1 MAHQGHPVNVYTLP
15 EFPTGGHEV
24 VTGVDPTK
32 LNHPWDVCMLG
43 FITADILGVK
53 VRGALAGREMV
64 TLVRDYNSF
73 WSNRYVIKVFNGMNV
88 EVGYLDER
96 ASVVLA
102 RLMDAGLVWV
112 EAIIPNYSMKAD
124 AKWRPVQI
132 YVFAI
137 REKVDEVYAKIIWG
151 GLEIIRT
158 EGSVEIVEMARQ
170 DEHDQRRLNGIAR
183 VVSDGAVVEV
193 VETPRE
199 VVKTELFLHQK
210 KALAWMVK
218 TESWAGMPPFWVE
231 QCDGSFV
238 NEVMNVGVAHRPRA
252 LRGGILGDDSGM
264 GKTLTLL
271 SLIASD
277 KCSYGGGSGSGSGS
291 DVVEDGKEEFA
302 IYQGKEPKR
311 ARGSRVV
318 DKMRKRQRV
327 VGELS
332 NDGNALIDLVASRT
346 TLVVS
351 STSVFSTWKEQLK
364 KHTKPGKFSVY
375 LYYKQRTKDPMEL
388 IKYDLVLTT
397 YSLLAS
403 ELESGSPVFQV
414 PWWRVI
420 LDEAHLIKHSTPT
433 QASAVLRLNARR
445 RWLVTGTPLQN
456 TTMDMY
462 SFMSFLKYNP
472 FTDKHSWKKTLL
484 KPVDTSSEVT
494 RLQAVMEAI
503 CLRRTK
509 EQNILGLPRKIMKIC
524 SVDLS
529 AEERQLYDQMEVEA
543 KTAVQD
549 YISSGTVR
557 SHYIAV
563 LGIVLRLRQ
572 TCTHMDLCPKVH
584 IATLPCSNKEE
595 LSNNPELLKKMAAIL
610 DGSEELECPIC
621 LSAPNNIVITRCAH
635 IYCQSCILRTLK
647 RDRPR
652 CPLCRHDLSES
663 DIFSAPTEQS
673 NAEIAS
679 SGESSRI
686 TALLKLLSEA
696 RDQDPTAK
704 SVVFSQFRKML
715 ILLEEPLKTA
725 GFNVL
730 RLDGS
735 MIATKRAQVI
745 KDFGVAA
752 PNGRPTVLLASLRA
766 SSTGVDLAAANRVY
780 LLEPW
785 WNPEVDDQAINR
797 VHLTGQTKDVTVVRI
812 VARNSIEERILALQ
826 DQKRMA
832 GPAVY
837 KLNINDIRTLL
848 SL

>member
-1 MAHQGHPVNVYTLP
+1 MAHQGHPVNAYNLP
-15 EFPTGGHEV
+15 EFPTGSYGV
-24 VTGVDPTK
+24 VAGVDPTK
-32 LNHPWDVCMLG
+32 LNHPWDVFMLG
-43 FITADILGVK
+43 FIPADILGVK

-64 TLVRDYNSF
+64 TLVRDYRNY
-73 WSNRYVIKVFNGMNV
+73 WSNPYVIKVFNGVNV

-96 ASVVLA
+96 VCVVLSP
-102 RLMDAGLVWV
+102 LMDAGLVWV
-112 EAIIPNYSMKAD
+112 EAIIPNYSTKAD

-137 REKVDEVYAKIIWG
+137 REK
-151 GLEIIRT
+151 
-158 EGSVEIVEMARQ
+158 

-238 NEVMNVGVAHRPRA
+238 NQVMNVKVAHRPRA

-271 SLIASD
+271 SLVALD

-291 DVVEDGKEEFA
+291 GSDVVEDGNEEFA
-302 IYQGKEPKR
+302 IYQGKDPKR
-311 ARGSRVV
+311 ARGSKVV
-318 DKMRKRQRV
+318 DKMRKSQRV
-327 VGELS
+327 IGELS
-332 NDGNALIDLVASRT
+332 IDLVASRT

-364 KHTKPGKFSVY
+364 KHTKPGKLSVY

-420 LDEAHLIKHSTPT
+420 LDEAHLIKHSTST

-445 RWLVTGTPLQN
+445 RWLVTGTPIQN
-456 TTMDMY
+456 TTIDLY
-462 SFMSFLKYNP
+462 SLMSFLRYNP

-484 KPVDTSSEVT
+484 KPVDTGSEVT

-509 EQNILGLPRKIMKIC
+509 EQGILGLPRKIMKIC
-524 SVDLS
+524 PVDLS
-529 AEERQLYDQMEVEA
+529 AEERELYDQMEVEA

-745 KDFGVAA
+745 KDFGVPA

>member
-1 MAHQGHPVNVYTLP
+1 
-15 EFPTGGHEV
+15 
-24 VTGVDPTK
+24 
-32 LNHPWDVCMLG
+32 
-43 FITADILGVK
+43 
-53 VRGALAGREMV
+53 
-64 TLVRDYNSF
+64 
-73 WSNRYVIKVFNGMNV
+73 
-88 EVGYLDER
+88 
-96 ASVVLA
+96 
-102 RLMDAGLVWV
+102 
-112 EAIIPNYSMKAD
+112 
-124 AKWRPVQI
+124 
-132 YVFAI
+132 
-137 REKVDEVYAKIIWG
+137 
-151 GLEIIRT
+151 
-158 EGSVEIVEMARQ
+158 
-170 DEHDQRRLNGIAR
+170 
-183 VVSDGAVVEV
+183 
-193 VETPRE
+193 
-199 VVKTELFLHQK
+199 
-210 KALAWMVK
+210 
-218 TESWAGMPPFWVE
+218 
-231 QCDGSFV
+231 
-238 NEVMNVGVAHRPRA
+238 
-252 LRGGILGDDSGM
+252 
-264 GKTLTLL
+264 
-271 SLIASD
+271 
-277 KCSYGGGSGSGSGS
+277 
-291 DVVEDGKEEFA
+291 
-302 IYQGKEPKR
+302 
-311 ARGSRVV
+311 
-318 DKMRKRQRV
+318 
-327 VGELS
+327 
-332 NDGNALIDLVASRT
+332 
-346 TLVVS
+346 
-351 STSVFSTWKEQLK
+351 
-364 KHTKPGKFSVY
+364 
-375 LYYKQRTKDPMEL
+375 
-388 IKYDLVLTT
+388 
-397 YSLLAS
+397 
-403 ELESGSPVFQV
+403 
-414 PWWRVI
+414 
-420 LDEAHLIKHSTPT
+420 
-433 QASAVLRLNARR
+433 
-445 RWLVTGTPLQN
+445 
-456 TTMDMY
+456 
-462 SFMSFLKYNP
+462 
-472 FTDKHSWKKTLL
+472 
-484 KPVDTSSEVT
+484 
-494 RLQAVMEAI
+494 MEAI

-509 EQNILGLPRKIMKIC
+509 EQGILGLPRKIMKIC
-524 SVDLS
+524 PVDLS
-529 AEERQLYDQMEVEA
+529 AEERELYDQMEVEA

-745 KDFGVAA
+745 KDFGVPA

-848 SL
+848 SLLLEGPTVLLGSPKASGTGVNLAATNTLHHLESRWNPAIEEQANDRVHRIGQMNEVTIMLYRSTYIFKVITSPARSFPKEVSMQLLWWRSIQKVDGMIEIVVFRYFIIGIVLGTSLKLGFIWSSGVTVQVCKSCTVTLVVSSAGNASDLIDLVASRTTLVVSSTSVFSTCKEQLKKHTKPGKLSVYLYYEQRTKDPMELVKYDLVLTTYSLLASELESGSPVFQVPWWRVILDEAHLIKHSTPTQASAVLRLNARRRWLVTGTPLQNTTMDMYSFMSIFEIQSIYRQTLLEKDAAKASGHK